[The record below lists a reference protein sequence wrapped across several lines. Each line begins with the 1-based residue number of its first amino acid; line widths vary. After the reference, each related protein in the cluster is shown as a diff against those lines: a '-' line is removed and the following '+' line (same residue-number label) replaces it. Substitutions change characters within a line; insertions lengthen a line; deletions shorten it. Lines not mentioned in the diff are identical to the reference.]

1 MSERGSATIEL
12 TWLVVLLLVP
22 FVYAVVAVFD
32 TQRTAYAASTASA
45 AATRA
50 FVQAPDEPTAYRLA
64 HRAADLAWRDFGVD
78 ARPEVELRCV
88 PACFEPG
95 GRVEV
100 VVATRQA
107 LPLVPDAWGSSLA
120 GIDISSTHAEPF
132 GTYRGAP

>member
-1 MSERGSATIEL
+1 MRERGSATIEL

-50 FVQAPDEPTAYRLA
+50 FVQASDEPTAHEVAR
-64 HRAADLAWRDFGVD
+64 RAAELAWKDFGVD
-78 ARPEVELRCV
+78 ARPEIELRCV
-88 PACFEPG
+88 PGCFEPG
-95 GRVEV
+95 GRIEV
-100 VVATRQA
+100 VIATRQP
-107 LPLVPDAWGSSLA
+107 LPLVPEAWGSSLA

-132 GTYRGAP
+132 GAYRGAP

>member
-1 MSERGSATIEL
+1 MRERGSATIEL

-32 TQRTAYAASTASA
+32 TQRTAYAATTASA

-50 FVQAPDEPTAYRLA
+50 FVQASDEPTAHRLA
-64 HRAADLAWRDFGVD
+64 QRAVEVTWRDFHAGE
-78 ARPEVELRCV
+78 RPQVELLCI

-100 VVATRQA
+100 VVTTRQS
-107 LPLVPDAWGSSLA
+107 LPWVPDAWGSSLA

-132 GTYRGAP
+132 GAYRGAP